1 MITGVVQLG
10 RQLGR
15 QLGFPTANI
24 ALGEGHKPA
33 YGVYAVCCRLEGRPS
48 LDGVANVGVRPT
60 LGLNSPLLEV
70 HLFDF
75 DEDIYGQVL
84 QTHLVARLRDERRFD
99 GLAELKGQL
108 ERDALQARDLLRD
121 HRRREAA
128 GLVARIAG

>member
-24 ALGEGHKPA
+24 ALGEGHHPA
-33 YGVYAVCCRLEGRPS
+33 YGVYVVRCRLDGRPA
-48 LDGVANVGVRPT
+48 LGGVANVGVRPT

-84 QTHLVARLRDERRFD
+84 QTQLVARLRAERRFD
-99 GLAELKGQL
+99 GLAELKAQL
-108 ERDALQARDLLRD
+108 ERDALQARAWLRD
-121 HRRREAA
+121 DRRRAAA
-128 GLVARIAG
+128 GRVARTVD